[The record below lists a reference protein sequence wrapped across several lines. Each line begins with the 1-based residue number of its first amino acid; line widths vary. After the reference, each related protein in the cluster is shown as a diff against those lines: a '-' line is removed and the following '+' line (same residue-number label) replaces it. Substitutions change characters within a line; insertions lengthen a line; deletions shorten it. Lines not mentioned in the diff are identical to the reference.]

1 MHNIQEHFLFQ
12 FNSYPSIM
20 SSAKAPSFTTNT
32 TDGIN
37 TISNT
42 NNIAKKQT
50 NNIRIVPQ
58 STSTPIK
65 QKQRDPLDKWINSS
79 LEDGDIYLHRKAD
92 YIIGKIQSKSNSTI
106 IRPDFPFISRKKAL
120 IKRQFIHLLKQDVM
134 PPKKTNWKLVKS
146 IMKDF
151 KSFEHMLKNNAMIYG
166 LNNQVGPSVA
176 GSSIINGLNTN
187 VSASGSGTGA
197 GTGAGINT
205 ATSAGSGNNVGP
217 SVA

>member
-1 MHNIQEHFLFQ
+1 
-12 FNSYPSIM
+12 M
-20 SSAKAPSFTTNT
+20 SSSKAPSFTTNT

-37 TISNT
+37 TISNA
-42 NNIAKKQT
+42 NNIVKRQT
-50 NNIRIVPQ
+50 NNLIG
-58 STSTPIK
+58 TSTPIK
-65 QKQRDPLDKWINSS
+65 QKQRDPLDKWINAS
-79 LEDGDIYLHRKAD
+79 LEDGDVFLHRKAD
-92 YIIGKIQSKSNSTI
+92 YIIGQIQSKSNSTI
-106 IRPDFPFISRKKAL
+106 TRPDFPFIDVKKAL
-120 IKRQFIHLLKQDVM
+120 IKRQFINLLNQDVIA
-134 PPKKTNWKLVKS
+134 PKRKNWKLVKN

-151 KSFEHMLKNNAMIYG
+151 KSFKQMLQNRIIIG

-187 VSASGSGTGA
+187 VSASGSGAGTGTGA

>member
-1 MHNIQEHFLFQ
+1 
-12 FNSYPSIM
+12 M

-50 NNIRIVPQ
+50 NNIIINIRIVPQ
-58 STSTPIK
+58 STATPVK
-65 QKQRDPLDKWINSS
+65 QKKHDPLDKWIALS
-79 LEDGDIYLHRKAD
+79 LEDGDVFLHQKAD
-92 YIIGKIQSKSNSTI
+92 YIIGQIQSKSNSTI

-120 IKRQFIHLLKQDVM
+120 IKRQFINLLKQDVV

-151 KSFEHMLKNNAMIYG
+151 KEFEQMIDG
-166 LNNQVGPSVA
+166 LNN
-176 GSSIINGLNTN
+176 
-187 VSASGSGTGA
+187 
-197 GTGAGINT
+197 AGINAGINA
-205 ATSAGSGNNVGP
+205 ATSAGTGNNG
-217 SVA
+217 SVAGTGLATVADAGINS

>member
-1 MHNIQEHFLFQ
+1 
-12 FNSYPSIM
+12 M

-50 NNIRIVPQ
+50 NNIIINIRIVPQ
-58 STSTPIK
+58 STATPVK
-65 QKQRDPLDKWINSS
+65 QKKHDPLDKWIALS
-79 LEDGDIYLHRKAD
+79 LEDGDVFLHQKAD
-92 YIIGKIQSKSNSTI
+92 YIIGQIQSKSNSTI

-120 IKRQFIHLLKQDVM
+120 IKRQFINLLKQDVV

-151 KSFEHMLKNNAMIYG
+151 KSFKQMLQNRIIIG